1 MNYPTETDNP
11 AKADTYCG
19 WSNYETWNVALWLDN
34 DRYNYDIARMPSSK
48 TYKDFIRNIKEPNYQ
63 NCDATYDYRNVTG
76 DGISWTDPLLNIQE
90 LDEHL
95 KELRS

>member
-11 AKADTYCG
+11 ATAATYCG

-34 DRYNYDIARMPSSK
+34 DRYNYEIARMPSSK
-48 TYKDFIRNIKEPNYQ
+48 TYKDFIRNIKKPNYQ

-90 LDEHL
+90 LDDKL
-95 KELRS
+95 KELRN